1 MGHCTIA
8 EIVNL
13 FRTYSG
19 VFARPQLRAALLAS
33 GFALAVGCAQEP
45 TAMMVESL
53 PPPSFNPPSVTQQK
67 PPANPTMA
75 QKIPPK
81 PVTPQPQVSMAGIPS
96 NWIPPVHERPWRWIV
111 VHHSATAAG
120 GAARFDKMHRAKGW
134 DELGYDFVI
143 GNGTDTRDGQIEVG
157 SRWPKQKT
165 GAHAKTPDNRF
176 NEYGIGICLV
186 GNFDID
192 RPTAAQLKSLAKLT
206 AFLMNRYHIPPDRVI
221 GHRDTKATD
230 CPGRNVNLATIRHM
244 AERDLAQAGH
254 PVSPEDRRVTSIDL
268 SLNGK

>member
-1 MGHCTIA
+1 MVHSTIA
-8 EIVNL
+8 TIVQRVRSHWL
-13 FRTYSG
+13 ASLPPHAG
-19 VFARPQLRAALLAS
+19 AILLAL
-33 GFALAVGCAQEP
+33 GFLVSAGCAQQP
-45 TAMMVESL
+45 TSMMVESL
-53 PPPSFNPPSVTQQK
+53 PPPSFNAPSIARPASPATPPVTQTH
-67 PPANPTMA
+67 PHTAP
-75 QKIPPK
+75 
-81 PVTPQPQVSMAGIPS
+81 TPQAQTSLAGIPG

-230 CPGRNVNLATIRHM
+230 CPGRNVNLATIRRM
-244 AERDLAQAGH
+244 AEQDLAQAGH
-254 PVSPEDRRVTSIDL
+254 PVSPEERRVTSIDL
-268 SLNGK
+268 SLNGN